1 MSTKRTTRAS
11 RQLPEEPLLNVEQR
25 WQKTFDS
32 INDGICLLSLDQKI
46 LQCNRAMTTIFGMR
60 REEMVGRH
68 CYEVIHGTDRPVPEG
83 PVTRM
88 LQTLMRESMELQV
101 KDRWLDVTVDPL
113 LDDAGELTGILHIV
127 RDITEKKKI
136 EEALQDALTF
146 NLEIISSVGAGVIV
160 YDRQFRYREWNWF
173 MEYLTGMKK
182 ASVLGKKAVEIFP
195 HLKEQGIDRLLEQ
208 ALSGETVVSQDT
220 HFRAPA
226 TGMSGWT
233 VGTYAPHK
241 NANGEIVG
249 VIGLI
254 MDDTKRRE
262 AEESLRE
269 SEEKYRILAEA
280 SPEMIYLIDVEGV
293 IRYVNNAALAMFKY
307 GRNDVIGKH
316 LRDLYPPAVA
326 ERHQKAIRAVIAA
339 GKPITTEILEEFPTG
354 SRWIDARLSPVKDS
368 KGAIIGV
375 LGLSADITERINAR
389 KSLAESEEKFRMITE
404 QNSEG
409 IILIDEQCLV
419 IEWNAAMERMTGI
432 SAAKAKGR
440 PVWEVQGMTALPERW
455 TPQRAEQFKTMFLEA
470 AKTGWSP
477 LFSSPVEAV
486 MVRNGERVYIQ
497 QILFPIKTEK
507 GYRLGSVTRDITEKK
522 KAEEALRRSEEK
534 YKALF
539 ESAGDAIMIARI
551 EEHGPRFIGVNSR
564 ALELFGM
571 KREEMIGADPAV
583 LSPERQADGRVS
595 AEAVLEDVAKAIK
608 GETVVIEWVHR
619 KKDGTDFPCE
629 VTLNTIEFAGE
640 RVIQAIV
647 RDITERKR
655 LEERMARDEKLE
667 SLQILAGGIAHDF
680 NNLLAG
686 IFGYIDLARA
696 ELPAGNPAIDFLNS
710 SFLAFDRA
718 KHLAQQL
725 LTFAKG
731 GAPKTKPLMLPELV
745 RNTCV
750 LTLSGSN
757 VRSEFSFSEA
767 LWPIEADGNQLSQVF
782 SNLIINAVQAMPQ
795 GGTVAIAAE
804 NTTLGPG
811 QVGTLPAGKYVAVTV
826 KDHGVGIPE
835 KIIGKI
841 FDPFFTTKQKGSGLG
856 LATCY
861 SIVNRHGGFIDAVSE
876 PGVGAVFTVWLPAS
890 EKSVELPESLKDT
903 PDLRGS
909 GHVLIMD
916 DERLIRGIARDM
928 LKRAGYE
935 VAVAADG
942 KEAIAKY
949 RETFEAGKKFDAVIL
964 DLTVPGGMGGEQ
976 AVRELIK
983 IDPQV
988 AAIVSS
994 GYSDDA
1000 VLARFTEYGFAGT
1013 VPKPYSLR
1021 ELLTAVKRVMGSKKK

>member
-1 MSTKRTTRAS
+1 MGTKRTARAS
-11 RQLPEEPLLNVEQR
+11 RQPPEEPLVNVEQR
-25 WQKTFDS
+25 WRKTFDS

-68 CYEVIHGTDRPVPEG
+68 CYEVIHGADKPVPEC

-127 RDITEKKKI
+127 RDITERKKN
-136 EEALQDALTF
+136 EEALRQSNENLSKIIKTTPDASCITRLVDGTF
-146 NLEIISSVGAGVIV
+146 LEINQAFTDITGYTPEELLGRSSLPGGAALWTNVE
-160 YDRQFRYREWNWF
+160 DRDRMVTELKTKGEVFS
-173 MEYLTGMKK
+173 MEMSLRIKDGTIRTSLLSARIFEIDGEKRILTI
-182 ASVLGKKAVEIFP
+182 AHDITE
-195 HLKEQGIDRLLEQ
+195 R
-208 ALSGETVVSQDT
+208 
-220 HFRAPA
+220 
-226 TGMSGWT
+226 
-233 VGTYAPHK
+233 
-241 NANGEIVG
+241 
-249 VIGLI
+249 
-254 MDDTKRRE
+254 KRMEE
-262 AEESLRE
+262 ALRE

-280 SPEMIYLIDVEGV
+280 SPEMIYLVDVQGIV
-293 IRYVNNAALAMFKY
+293 RYVNSAATAMLKG
-307 GRNDVIGKH
+307 GRGAVIGKR
-316 LRDLYPPAVA
+316 LNDIFPPATA
-326 ERHQKAIRAVIAA
+326 DRHLKAIRAVIGSGHPLTA
-339 GKPITTEILEEFPTG
+339 EILEEFPTG
-354 SRWIDARLSPVKDS
+354 PRWIDARLSPVKDS
-368 KGAIIGV
+368 NGAIIGV

-455 TPQRAEQFKTMFLEA
+455 TPQRAEQFKKMFLEA

-522 KAEEALRRSEEK
+522 MAEEALRRSEEK

-539 ESAGDAIMIARI
+539 ESAGDAIMLTRI
-551 EEHGPRFIGVNSR
+551 GDAGPQFIDANKK
-564 ALELFGM
+564 ALDLFM
-571 KREEMIGADPAV
+571 ITKEEMYKLDPVA
-583 LSPERQADGRVS
+583 LSPDKQADGRS
-595 AEAVLEDVAKAIK
+595 SGEAILENIGKAMK
-608 GETVVIEWVHR
+608 GETVVIEWIHR

-629 VTLNTIEFAGE
+629 VTLRKIDLDGPK
-640 RVIQAIV
+640 VIQAIV

-731 GAPKTKPLMLPELV
+731 GAPQKKPLMLPELV

-757 VRSEFSFSEA
+757 VRGEFRFSEA
-767 LWPIEADGNQLSQVF
+767 LWPVEADEYQLSQVF

-795 GGTVAIAAE
+795 GGTVAIAAD
-804 NTTLGPG
+804 NTTLKAG

-909 GHVLIMD
+909 GRVLIMD

-949 RETFEAGKKFDAVIL
+949 REAFEAGKKFDAVIL

-994 GYSDDA
+994 GYSDDM
-1000 VLARFTEYGFAGT
+1000 VLAHFTEYGFTGT

-1021 ELLTAVKRVMGSKKK
+1021 ELLTTVKRVMESKKK